1 MSRVR
6 GPLLLATAAAALA
19 AGCGSAPVAELP
31 PPARPAVSPPLTEA
45 PQGRVTPVGR
55 APEGAAFDP
64 ATGLVAVAVGRPP
77 HVALVDAGTGAVRRR
92 VPLAGPVRHLA
103 LAAPGGPL
111 LAPVPGAGVLQ
122 EVGLDGAVRTVRTGG
137 RPHDATTTSGRT
149 FVTDPARDELLVV
162 EGGRV
167 TDRVRV
173 GADPDGVAPIGRG
186 QVGLLTGRARTL
198 ELVAG
203 ASLRPLGERPAGVGP
218 THLVT
223 DGVELL
229 YVLDT
234 EGERLLVFHT
244 QPRLELTRNYQLPG
258 RPWGMAIDEVNERI
272 WITLTARNRLIA
284 LTADG
289 RPRRVG
295 EWPTVRQPSSVA
307 VDPSIGR
314 VFVTGRADGV
324 LQTFVP

>member
-1 MSRVR
+1 
-6 GPLLLATAAAALA
+6 
-19 AGCGSAPVAELP
+19 
-31 PPARPAVSPPLTEA
+31 
-45 PQGRVTPVGR
+45 VGR

-64 ATGLVAVAVGRPP
+64 ATGLVAVAVGDPP
-77 HVALVDAGTGAVRRR
+77 HVALVEASTGEVRRR
-92 VPLAGPVRHLA
+92 VPLAGRALHLG

-111 LAPVPGAGVLQ
+111 LAPVPAAGVLQ
-122 EVGLDGAVRTVRTGG
+122 EIGLDGAVRTVPTGG
-137 RPHDATTTSGRT
+137 RPHDATATSGRT
-149 FVTDPARDELLVV
+149 FVSDPARDALLVV
-162 EGGRV
+162 EGGQV
-167 TDRVRV
+167 TDRIAV

-186 QVGLLTGRARTL
+186 QVAVLTGRARTL

-203 ASLRPLGERPAGVGP
+203 ASLAPLGERPAGIGP

-223 DGVELL
+223 DGAELL

-244 QPRLELTRNYQLPG
+244 RPRLELTRTYQLPG
-258 RPWGMAIDEVNERI
+258 RPWGIAIDEVNERI
-272 WITLTARNRLIA
+272 WITLTARNRLLA

-314 VFVTGRADGV
+314 VFVTGRAEGV
-324 LQTFVP
+324 LQTLVP